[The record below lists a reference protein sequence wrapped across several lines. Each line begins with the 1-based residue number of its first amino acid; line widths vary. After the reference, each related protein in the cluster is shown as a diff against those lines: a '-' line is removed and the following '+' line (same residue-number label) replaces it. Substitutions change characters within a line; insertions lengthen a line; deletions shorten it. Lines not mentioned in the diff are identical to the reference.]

1 MQADYARQYRTL
13 WERHWW
19 WRSREAHVLSWIK
32 RLKRKEPAHWRILD
46 VGCGDGLFFESLSRF
61 GEVEGI
67 EPDPSLVNN
76 PRWRDRI
83 HVARIDQDS
92 ASLRT
97 GNYNLVL
104 MLDVLEH
111 IDDERAALRALYR
124 SLRPGGRL
132 LLTVPALSCLW
143 SRHDEVNAHFR
154 RYDPVTLRSL
164 LVENGF
170 QVESLRFFFGWTV
183 LPLLVRRWL
192 SPAGRRVKGDHAVG
206 IPPAILNRF
215 LTLASTCEH
224 ALGRFIPL
232 PLGSS
237 LLAVVRK
244 ADLSDLRFLNYCRQL
259 PTAMLEEPHPD
270 CPVPPSDRHVP
281 MLPLSHQW
289 ERS

>member
-1 MQADYARQYRTL
+1 MQADYARQYRAL

-19 WRSREAHVLSWIK
+19 WRSREAYVLSWIR

-67 EPDPSLVNN
+67 EPDATLVND

-83 HVARIDQDS
+83 QVSRIDQAS
-92 ASLRT
+92 ATLRA
-97 GNYNLVL
+97 GEYDLAL

-111 IDDERAALRALYR
+111 IDDDRAALRALYR

-132 LLTVPALSCLW
+132 LLTVPALNFLW
-143 SRHDEVNAHFR
+143 SRHDEVNSHFR
-154 RYDPVTLRSL
+154 RYDPRALRSL
-164 LVENGF
+164 LVESGF

-192 SPAGRRVKGDHAVG
+192 SPAGRRVRSDQAVG

-224 ALGRFIPL
+224 ALGRFIPM

-244 ADLSDLRFLNYCRQL
+244 ADLSDLRFLNYRRPD
-259 PTAMLEEPHPD
+259 PTGMREEPPPD
-270 CPVPPSDRHVP
+270 CPVAPSDKHAP
-281 MLPLSHQW
+281 TLPLSHRS